1 MAKKKIK
8 KMDVVSGSADP
19 KAIAKDMA
27 NSIAKMYKDRDKKC
41 VSAKEHLVSQLEI
54 TADKYRTANGVMS
67 ALDTVRLVF
76 GKTIESINI
85 DEQVSIAKTS
95 AKHMAGVAQAMGE
108 KANNLDP
115 DGFKDLCDG
124 FYAKEFADGDATA
137 LDMIDEL
144 MTLQLCQNVGPSAED
159 VADFWAQANEEIE
172 KARNDLIAYCEENKL
187 DFDKAMKPTE
197 ES

>member
-1 MAKKKIK
+1 MSSKKKTK
-8 KMDVVSGSADP
+8 KMDVVSGNADP
-19 KAIAKDMA
+19 KDIAKDMA
-27 NSIAKMYKDRDKKC
+27 KSIAKMYEDRDKK
-41 VSAKEHLVSQLEI
+41 VTSAKEHLVSQLKI
-54 TADKYRTANGVMS
+54 TSDKYRTANGVMS

-76 GKTIESINI
+76 GKTIESVSI

-95 AKHMAGVAQAMGE
+95 AKHMASVAQAMGE
-108 KANNLDP
+108 KAGTLDP

-159 VADFWAQANEEIE
+159 VADFCAQADEEIE
-172 KARNDLIAYCEENKL
+172 KARNDLRSYCEENKL
-187 DFDKAMKPTE
+187 DFDEVCGEKQ
-197 ES
+197 

>member
-1 MAKKKIK
+1 
-8 KMDVVSGSADP
+8 
-19 KAIAKDMA
+19 
-27 NSIAKMYKDRDKKC
+27 
-41 VSAKEHLVSQLEI
+41 
-54 TADKYRTANGVMS
+54 MS

-76 GKTIESINI
+76 GKTIESIDI

-108 KANNLDP
+108 KAGTLDP

-124 FYAKEFADGDATA
+124 FYVKEFADGDATA

-159 VADFWAQANEEIE
+159 VADFCAQADEEIE
-172 KARNDLIAYCEENKL
+172 KARKDLRSYCEENKL
-187 DFDKAMKPTE
+187 DFDDVCGEKQ
-197 ES
+197 